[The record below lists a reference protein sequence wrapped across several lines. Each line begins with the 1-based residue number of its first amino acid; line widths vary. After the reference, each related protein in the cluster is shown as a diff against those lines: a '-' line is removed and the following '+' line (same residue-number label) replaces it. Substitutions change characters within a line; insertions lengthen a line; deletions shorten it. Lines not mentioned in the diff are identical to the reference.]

1 MMRRLTLLILSIA
14 ILCLAGC
21 SDSKSTTTTT
31 TTGGSG
37 SGQVTL
43 QSIQLSPSSASIA
56 QGTTQAFT
64 ASAQYSDGS
73 TKDVTATAQWSCL
86 MTNIATVSSNAPT
99 EGLATGVASG
109 TALISASFSGVTNS
123 AALNVKPVSVS
134 SIAVTPA
141 TATIGFENQQQFT
154 ATATFSDGSTQDV
167 TTQATWFGFP
177 AFVTTNSGLAI
188 GQGFGTGSIIA
199 SFNDSGSAQ
208 ITVDASNL
216 VSISV
221 SPSNPTI
228 ADRTPLTFS
237 AIGTFNDGSIRD
249 VSSIVLWSNDNP
261 AIANFGNTPGKLTT
275 SSAGTTNVTATVGTL
290 SASTLLTVSSA
301 TLNSIAIF
309 PVNAN
314 IAPTTKLQLTALG
327 MFSDGSTQDL
337 TSALTWSSSDA
348 SIATV
353 NSSGS
358 VTGVSSGSTTIDAT
372 SSFGLG
378 LQQAS
383 VPINITSSTLA
394 SLGLS
399 PTSALMVPGSN
410 LTYTATGTFSDGTT
424 RDLSAAAVWASS
436 AITAATVK
444 AAVATGQ
451 GVGSTV
457 ITATLG
463 SISAT
468 SNLSIVSPAQFTLA
482 ITPATAQIANQTSTQ
497 LAVAGTYT
505 DGTTQ
510 DLTSLVTWSS
520 STPAVATVGYQN
532 GVVTGLSAGQSTI
545 TATLGSATSTA
556 AVTLTNAT
564 LQSITVL
571 PANPSVTLGNTQQF
585 TATGNFS
592 DNSTQPLLG
601 AVWSSSNLSVAP
613 INTAGLAST
622 LSSGSA
628 TITATLNGVSGSTTL
643 TVP

>member
-261 AIANFGNTPGKLTT
+261 AVANFGNTPGKLTT

-424 RDLSAAAVWASS
+424 QDLSAAAVWASS

-592 DNSTQPLLG
+592 DNSIQPLLG